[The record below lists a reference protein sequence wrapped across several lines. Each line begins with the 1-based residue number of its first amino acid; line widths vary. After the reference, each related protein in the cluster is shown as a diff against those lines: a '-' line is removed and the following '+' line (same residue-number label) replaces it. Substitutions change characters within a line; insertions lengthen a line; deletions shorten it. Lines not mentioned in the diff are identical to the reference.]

1 MYLKFFILCRK
12 LFPLL
17 KKSETMEANEQIL
30 PKTSLV
36 VDFKNIQP
44 VELIEL
50 TKSLCALNNQFKAFA
65 QKNGC
70 IEEQTDAKLYVSK
83 ITKGSIIVE
92 LVEYASAALIPVII
106 ENPDLIISFSKYIKE
121 VFDYF
126 IYNKG
131 EKPVLT
137 VSDLKDFSSLVS
149 STAKDNGSK
158 LEISARDN
166 GTNNFY
172 NCVIVNSLESN
183 AMQNRTKME
192 IESISSVLNNDV
204 VYEKQIMILHQVRK
218 GDKDKKGTKA
228 KIDGLND
235 NYLNVVFEG
244 GLKEEMLE
252 STGINPL
259 KTAYVV
265 DVSIQ
270 TVQNKPFAYRVLKL
284 HEMIQLDE

>member
-1 MYLKFFILCRK
+1 MQKKILFVQK
-12 LFPLL
+12 LD
-17 KKSETMEANEQIL
+17 TMEADAQIL

-36 VDFKNIQP
+36 VDFKNAQP

-50 TKSLCALNNQFKAFA
+50 TKSLYALNNQFKSFA

-70 IEEQTDAKLYVSK
+70 IEEQTEAKLYVSK

-92 LVEYASAALIPVII
+92 LVEYASATLIPVII

-126 IYNKG
+126 IHNKG

-149 STAKDNGSK
+149 STAKDNGSELK
-158 LEISARDN
+158 ISARDN

-183 AMQNRTKME
+183 AMQNRAKME
-192 IESISSVLNNDV
+192 IDSISSVLNNDV
-204 VYEKQIMILHQVRK
+204 IYEKQIMVLHQVRK

-235 NYLNVVFEG
+235 NYLNVVFED
-244 GLKEEMLE
+244 GLKEKMLE

-270 TVQNKPFAYRVLKL
+270 TVQNKPFAYRILKL
-284 HEMIQLDE
+284 HKMIQLDE